1 MPRFAFVFPGQ
12 GSQSV
17 GMMAAFE
24 SLPEVRQ
31 TFSAAS
37 AILGQDLWELVAG
50 GPPEELNKT
59 VNTQPIML
67 TAGYALLQAWRGAGG
82 PEPALVAGHSLG
94 EYAALVAGGVLS
106 FEDAL
111 PLVRYRAQAMQEA
124 VPEGTGG
131 IAVILGLDDA
141 TILAVCADAAQGQVL
156 EAANFNAPSQV
167 VIAGHREA
175 VQRGMDLAK
184 ARGAKRAMML
194 PMSAPSHCSLM
205 QDAAKRVA
213 ERLAGIPLQPP
224 RTPVLNNVDV
234 ASPERPEQIRDSLLR
249 QLCRPV
255 RWVECMQ
262 EMQRRGIA
270 TVIECG
276 PGGVLTGLTKRT
288 VPDLEAVAL
297 KEGAQLQALAQQLHS

>member
-141 TILAVCADAAQGQVL
+141 TILRGMRRRGTGPGAGSGELQCPVPGCDRGAPRGGAARDGSCQGARCQACDDAAD
-156 EAANFNAPSQV
+156 ERS
-167 VIAGHREA
+167 IA
-175 VQRGMDLAK
+175 
-184 ARGAKRAMML
+184 
-194 PMSAPSHCSLM
+194 
-205 QDAAKRVA
+205 
-213 ERLAGIPLQPP
+213 LQP
-224 RTPVLNNVDV
+224 D
-234 ASPERPEQIRDSLLR
+234 AG
-249 QLCRPV
+249 CR
-255 RWVECMQ
+255 
-262 EMQRRGIA
+262 
-270 TVIECG
+270 
-276 PGGVLTGLTKRT
+276 
-288 VPDLEAVAL
+288 
-297 KEGAQLQALAQQLHS
+297 